1 MKRTPED
8 DDEKA
13 LGRAARKARTEPDGR
28 LAAAVEL
35 AIDTDDDLDPT
46 ETEVG
51 AGVNDDDVDADA
63 DKDAEDGRV
72 VPQEALIRRR
82 IRRMKELKRLY
93 QDQYWRLLEDL
104 RRRHY
109 RFQLRHG
116 HGGRKEEGAAAAQ
129 EREKAGLA
137 AQCAC
142 DECDAKPVP
151 LSDYCFAHILK
162 DPKQML
168 YAAGESDDE
177 EAAAGG
183 AKGEAGVKA
192 EDGEDAKKDGDG
204 AKGDGAKGDGAKKA
218 KEDETEAA
226 PVVLKT

>member
-51 AGVNDDDVDADA
+51 AGVNDDDVDADV

-142 DECDAKPVP
+142 DDCDAKPVP

-183 AKGEAGVKA
+183 KGEAGVKA
-192 EDGEDAKKDGDG
+192 EDGEDAKKEGDG

>member
-8 DDEKA
+8 DDEKQ

-116 HGGRKEEGAAAAQ
+116 HGGGTREGGTRRAVRVRRVRRQARPA
-129 EREKAGLA
+129 ERLLLRSHPQRSKT
-137 AQCAC
+137 
-142 DECDAKPVP
+142 DA
-151 LSDYCFAHILK
+151 LR
-162 DPKQML
+162 
-168 YAAGESDDE
+168 GW
-177 EAAAGG
+177 
-183 AKGEAGVKA
+183 
-192 EDGEDAKKDGDG
+192 
-204 AKGDGAKGDGAKKA
+204 
-218 KEDETEAA
+218 
-226 PVVLKT
+226 

>member
-109 RFQLRHG
+109 RFQLRNG
-116 HGGRKEEGAAAAQ
+116 HGGRKDEAAAAAQ

-137 AQCAC
+137 AQVLA
-142 DECDAKPVP
+142 V
-151 LSDYCFAHILK
+151 K
-162 DPKQML
+162 DDGHQAPRREHQ
-168 YAAGESDDE
+168 GVE
-177 EAAAGG
+177 E
-183 AKGEAGVKA
+183 KGEAEPEGLGH
-192 EDGEDAKKDGDG
+192 EPPDDGGDR
-204 AKGDGAKGDGAKKA
+204 ARAFIHTIDQPHRA
-218 KEDETEAA
+218 
-226 PVVLKT
+226 

>member
-177 EAAAGG
+177 AGG
-183 AKGEAGVKA
+183 GKGEAGVKA
-192 EDGEDAKKDGDG
+192 DDGEDAKKEGDG

-226 PVVLKT
+226 SVVLKT